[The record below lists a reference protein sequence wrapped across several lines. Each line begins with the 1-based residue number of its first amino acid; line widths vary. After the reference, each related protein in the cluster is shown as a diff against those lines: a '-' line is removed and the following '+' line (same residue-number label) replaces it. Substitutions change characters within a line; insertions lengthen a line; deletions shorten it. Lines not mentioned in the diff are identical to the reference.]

1 MQGAGKNR
9 GKGNVASWLGAGA
22 RASPIHC
29 LLFCLIA
36 TAAAFAADS
45 AQKTFS
51 LTISQGTLPAQQRVL
66 RVEKD
71 DMVQMRVASDAP
83 GELHLHGYRLEMKIS
98 PGTASEVSFKAH
110 ATGRYRIEWH
120 PAGEAAKKGDRHG
133 PPLATLEVQ
142 PK

>member
-1 MQGAGKNR
+1 MNGLEKSEGGANAASR
-9 GKGNVASWLGAGA
+9 PVAGM
-22 RASPIHC
+22 RASSIHC
-29 LLFCLIA
+29 LLFCVLA
-36 TAAAFAADS
+36 TAAALAADP

-71 DMVQMRVASDAP
+71 DTVRLRVTGDAP
-83 GELHLHGYRLEMKIS
+83 GELHLHGYRLEMKIT
-98 PGTASEVSFKAH
+98 PASESELSFKAH

-120 PAGEAAKKGDRHG
+120 PAGETSKGDHHG
-133 PPLATLEVQ
+133 PPLARLEVR

>member
-1 MQGAGKNR
+1 M
-9 GKGNVASWLGAGA
+9 
-22 RASPIHC
+22 RASSIHC
-29 LLFCLIA
+29 LLFCVIA

-51 LTISQGTLPAQQRVL
+51 LMISQGTLPAHQRVL

-71 DMVQMRVASDAP
+71 DMVRLRVASDAP
-83 GELHLHGYRLEMKIS
+83 GEVHLHGYRLEMKIT

-120 PAGEAAKKGDRHG
+120 TAGETSKKGDHHG
-133 PPLATLEVQ
+133 PPLARLEVR

>member
-1 MQGAGKNR
+1 MIGMGKNVRRANAASLPGAG
-9 GKGNVASWLGAGA
+9 VCVSM
-22 RASPIHC
+22 IHY
-29 LLFCLIA
+29 LLFCVIA

-51 LTISQGTLPAQQRVL
+51 LTISQGTLPAPQRVL

-71 DMVQMRVASDAP
+71 DTVRLRVVGDAP
-83 GELHLHGYRLEMKIS
+83 GEIHLHGYRLELKV
-98 PGTASEVSFKAH
+98 TAAGESELSFKAH

-120 PAGEAAKKGDRHG
+120 PTGETAKQGDHHE
-133 PPLATLEVQ
+133 PPLATLEVR